1 MVLDGDDRSYGAR
14 SRKLSCGHVRHT
26 DMADFAFPLKV
37 DKSADGLLDRYPMV
51 NCMQLVKLDTLDLQ
65 PFQAFRTG
73 TAQMLGSTVGDPM
86 VGPGAQKPALGGHHQ
101 PRGIG
106 IECLRDQ
113 SFTDLGAVRVG
124 GVDKG
129 DALLDRALQ
138 QRYCLRLIPRR
149 APDARAGNAH
159 CAKTNLSD
167 GQLGEVCLRWHVPP
181 TLPNFDLWALR
192 PQVVSHE
199 IRLPNLLV
207 LQKRDSAECEGF
219 GVLSFATKDVG
230 DERRKVRGVAGP

>member
-1 MVLDGDDRSYGAR
+1 
-14 SRKLSCGHVRHT
+14 
-26 DMADFAFPLKV
+26 
-37 DKSADGLLDRYPMV
+37 
-51 NCMQLVKLDTLDLQ
+51 
-65 PFQAFRTG
+65 
-73 TAQMLGSTVGDPM
+73 MLGSTVGDPTA
-86 VGPGAQKPALGGHHQ
+86 GPGAQEAAFGGHYQ
-101 PRGIG
+101 PWRIR
-106 IECLRDQ
+106 IERLRDQ
-113 SFTDLGAVRVG
+113 SFADPGAVRVG
-124 GVDKG
+124 GVDKS
-129 DALLDRALQ
+129 DAFLDRALQ

-149 APDARAGNAH
+149 APDPRAGNAH
-159 CAKTNLSD
+159 CAKANLSD

-181 TLPNFDLWALR
+181 TLPNFALWALR